1 MTKCV
6 FCGDEAHFFQG
17 VNRIKND
24 GVVDFYCS
32 QKCQK
37 NALKLGRDK
46 RKVKWTEAYK
56 LTLKKT
62 QSDEANQK
70 VKEAHLDKVRDEAKA
85 LEVKKES
92 DKVKKVKK

>member
-6 FCGDEAHFFQG
+6 FCGTEAHFFQG
-17 VNRIKND
+17 VNLIKND

-32 QKCQK
+32 QKCIK

-56 LTLKKT
+56 LTLKKM
-62 QSDEANQK
+62 QSDEAKQK
-70 VKEAHLDKVRDEAKA
+70 EKEAHLDKLRDEAKVQ
-85 LEVKKES
+85 EPKKE
-92 DKVKKVKK
+92 KKAKK